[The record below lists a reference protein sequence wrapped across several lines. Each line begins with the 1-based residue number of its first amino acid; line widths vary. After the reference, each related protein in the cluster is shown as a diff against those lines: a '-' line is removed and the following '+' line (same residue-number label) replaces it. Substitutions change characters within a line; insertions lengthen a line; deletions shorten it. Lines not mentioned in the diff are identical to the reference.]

1 MVIFT
6 AKPTAIC
13 ISTIAWQPSR
23 VVEWKQA
30 KLRGPV
36 WTPGGFGGESGPLV
50 PQTGPRDRTRLR
62 LARDV
67 RWLAWDRRRPV
78 WDCRRPVWDCRRPV
92 WDCRVAWGGR
102 RLG

>member
-13 ISTIAWQPSR
+13 IFSIVWQPSR

-30 KLRGPV
+30 RLRGPL

-50 PQTGPRDRTRLR
+50 PPTGLRDGTRHRLASHGPPAREDLQLAREHLR
-62 LARDV
+62 LAQ
-67 RWLAWDRRRPV
+67 
-78 WDCRRPVWDCRRPV
+78 
-92 WDCRVAWGGR
+92 GR
-102 RLG
+102 RTA

>member
-13 ISTIAWQPSR
+13 IFSIAWQPSR

-30 KLRGPV
+30 RLRGPL

-50 PQTGPRDRTRLR
+50 PLTGLRDGTPHRLTSDGPPAREDRRLAGGDLR
-62 LARDV
+62 LA
-67 RWLAWDRRRPV
+67 
-78 WDCRRPVWDCRRPV
+78 
-92 WDCRVAWGGR
+92 
-102 RLG
+102 

>member
-13 ISTIAWQPSR
+13 IFSIAWQPSR

-30 KLRGPV
+30 RLRGPL

-50 PQTGPRDRTRLR
+50 PRTGPQNGM
-62 LARDV
+62 
-67 RWLAWDRRRPV
+67 RRRPTS
-78 WDCRRPVWDCRRPV
+78 DGQPAQED
-92 WDCRVAWGGR
+92 R
-102 RLG
+102 RLTQEDRWLTGEDRRLTGEDCWLA